1 MAAIPLSPKRDL
13 PSRIHLQRNKN
24 YHRHPSIKIKTP
36 GAAAKFVG
44 EVGFCLLFPDN
55 RYDLPNLMEAVHGGP
70 HPGLVEWSDEVDN
83 VWHWHQVL
91 AAQRKIAE
99 AHYFLNKPTLISPA
113 LLPFFL
119 TLEAHRERS
128 IDFRTEQD
136 VELVKEALGSMGPT
150 PSLTL
155 RRSVGMEGNV
165 GHSRFD
171 RAIAF
176 LQRNL
181 VVLKVGG
188 VVETG
193 TWSSVVFDLASRA
206 FPEAVRQSARIIPAQ
221 ARGKILLA
229 YLKTAVALDQ
239 AQPQKLF
246 NWPKPDFDQAVQ
258 TLIAHRKARIGPVP
272 SISLQALIACK

>member
-1 MAAIPLSPKRDL
+1 
-13 PSRIHLQRNKN
+13 
-24 YHRHPSIKIKTP
+24 
-36 GAAAKFVG
+36 
-44 EVGFCLLFPDN
+44 
-55 RYDLPNLMEAVHGGP
+55 
-70 HPGLVEWSDEVDN
+70 
-83 VWHWHQVL
+83 
-91 AAQRKIAE
+91 
-99 AHYFLNKPTLISPA
+99 
-113 LLPFFL
+113 
-119 TLEAHRERS
+119 
-128 IDFRTEQD
+128 
-136 VELVKEALGSMGPT
+136 MGPT

-155 RRSVGMEGNV
+155 RRSVGMEGHA

-221 ARGKILLA
+221 ARGVILLA

-239 AQPQKLF
+239 AQTQKLF
-246 NWPKPDFDQAVQ
+246 NWSKPDFDQAVQ
-258 TLIAHRKARIGPVP
+258 TLIAQRKARLGPVP